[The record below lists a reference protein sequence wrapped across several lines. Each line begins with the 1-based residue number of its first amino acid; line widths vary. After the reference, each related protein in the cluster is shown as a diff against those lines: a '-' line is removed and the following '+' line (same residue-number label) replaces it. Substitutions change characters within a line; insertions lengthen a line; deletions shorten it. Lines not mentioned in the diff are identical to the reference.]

1 MSMFKKAEHSQ
12 ASLKAGILG
21 LQGSG
26 KTHLAVELA
35 IGTVEHLRKLGLP
48 EGNKPVAFADT
59 ETGSDWHLTRFK
71 EAGIEIVVSR
81 SRSLV
86 DLRKG
91 MVEATNECSV
101 LIIDSITHFW
111 TRFVEEYC
119 ERSNRK
125 WLEFSDWN
133 FLKKEWRGFTDLYVN
148 APLHCIMCG
157 RQGYEYDFFENQ
169 AGKKEL
175 EKTGVKMKAE
185 GETGYE
191 PSILI
196 MMESRQEIEAA
207 DGKKKKAAGSKLR
220 VSGLYRVATVLKDRS
235 KKLDGATFKNPTF
248 ADFLPHINCL
258 SFGAKHQAI
267 EQRDN
272 AELFTG
278 GNEETKYAKARREK
292 ECVLEEIGEVV
303 KKHYAG
309 QDAGSKT
316 ARGDLFEKH
325 FGTRAWSRVED
336 LHLETLKKGRD
347 SLWVQLEGVPY
358 KFEPPTDEQRAATL
372 LPGEDKKD
380 AA

>member
-1 MSMFKKAEHSQ
+1 
-12 ASLKAGILG
+12 
-21 LQGSG
+21 
-26 KTHLAVELA
+26 
-35 IGTVEHLRKLGLP
+35 
-48 EGNKPVAFADT
+48 
-59 ETGSDWHLTRFK
+59 
-71 EAGIEIVVSR
+71 
-81 SRSLV
+81 
-86 DLRKG
+86 
-91 MVEATNECSV
+91 
-101 LIIDSITHFW
+101 
-111 TRFVEEYC
+111 
-119 ERSNRK
+119 
-125 WLEFSDWN
+125 
-133 FLKKEWRGFTDLYVN
+133 
-148 APLHCIMCG
+148 
-157 RQGYEYDFFENQ
+157 
-169 AGKKEL
+169 
-175 EKTGVKMKAE
+175 
-185 GETGYE
+185 
-191 PSILI
+191 
-196 MMESRQEIEAA
+196 
-207 DGKKKKAAGSKLR
+207 

-248 ADFLPHINCL
+248 ADFLPHVECL

-278 GNEETKYAKARREK
+278 GSEETKYAKARREK

-336 LHLETLKKGRD
+336 LNLETLKKGRD

-372 LPGEDKKD
+372 LPGAEKQD